1 MAQLVAQL
9 IRNQQVKGSSPFVG
23 SRKNRSIE
31 RFFCA
36 LNFFGC
42 TLDALLVKTLEKKT
56 QLFIAGKIDNTSRT
70 IIQYCMNCCVINHA
84 RELFGIQRRQNQWKA
99 NIYRVYTGEVE
110 KAGQSAF

>member
-36 LNFFGC
+36 LLE
-42 TLDALLVKTLEKKT
+42 LDALLVKTLEKKT

>member
-36 LNFFGC
+36 LNF
-42 TLDALLVKTLEKKT
+42 LDGFFEERYGECEA
-56 QLFIAGKIDNTSRT
+56 IASAFYLQFPDRSS
-70 IIQYCMNCCVINHA
+70 A
-84 RELFGIQRRQNQWKA
+84 RESILDDAPGIPFK
-99 NIYRVYTGEVE
+99 
-110 KAGQSAF
+110 S